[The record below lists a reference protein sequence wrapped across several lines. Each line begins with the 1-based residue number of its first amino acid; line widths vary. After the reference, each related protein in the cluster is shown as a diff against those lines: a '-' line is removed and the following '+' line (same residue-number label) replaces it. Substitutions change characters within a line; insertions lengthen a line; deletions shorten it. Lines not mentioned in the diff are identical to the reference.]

1 MVGADTGLNGSSKV
15 ETIQERARE
24 VGRLVAGTE
33 EFRALKRANERLR
46 DDRESVTLINRLE
59 ELEDQITSSLRA
71 GREPSTELQEEFET
85 LATELQQKT
94 VYQGV
99 VAAQANFER
108 LMTRINEEIAK
119 GIEAGEQSRIIFP

>member
-1 MVGADTGLNGSSKV
+1 VDP
-15 ETIQERARE
+15 IQERARE
-24 VGRLVAGTE
+24 VGRMVAGTDE
-33 EFRALKRANERLR
+33 YRALKRANERLR

-59 ELEDQITSSLRA
+59 DLEDQITSFLRA
-71 GREPSTELQEEFET
+71 GREPSKELQEEFET
-85 LATELQQKT
+85 IATELQQKT